1 MRSELE
7 YINRHSNYVSVNT
20 DMIKSFVNNMTKWE
34 YSYWM
39 EDLKSH
45 LSEKECII
53 FAFICQSIIF
63 CFWGS
68 NNGNNYGNYI
78 GSEEMLSH
86 LKANWNY

>member
-53 FAFICQSIIF
+53 FAFICQSINF

-68 NNGNNYGNYI
+68 NNGNNY
-78 GSEEMLSH
+78 EEL
-86 LKANWNY
+86 LEK